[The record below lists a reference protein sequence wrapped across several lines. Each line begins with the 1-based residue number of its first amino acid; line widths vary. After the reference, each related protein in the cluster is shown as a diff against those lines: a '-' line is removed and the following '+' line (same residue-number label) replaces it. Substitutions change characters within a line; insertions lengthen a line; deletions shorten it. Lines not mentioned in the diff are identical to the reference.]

1 MSKQISPVCLS
12 PGMKSKPSACFF
24 LLALIILS
32 TVNHGPLTVLL
43 YSVRLATLLPW
54 DKNKGMKETGV
65 LPSLFYHLVQE
76 ATEGEEEPGFY
87 YLVSVVPFT
96 GLLLLLSV
104 IVLLIVLSMKP
115 C

>member
-1 MSKQISPVCLS
+1 
-12 PGMKSKPSACFF
+12 MKSEPSACFF

-32 TVNHGPLTVLL
+32 TINHGTLTVLL
-43 YSVRLATLLPW
+43 YSVILASLLPW

-87 YLVSVVPFT
+87 LVSIVPFT